1 MSAKTATIETLEQQ
15 LQAATEKAQTARKE
29 ALEAL
34 QAEQSVSEIKSRISN
49 EKEQELHRASMQ
61 KIEVGLVSVRESGD
75 RINEL
80 SEALKAELIQF
91 EQLSLEVNREVHAGN
106 VIGLQTVVF
115 SSYTVE
121 HLPAVFWAEGSPV
134 TPVFMVS
141 RGTARNDYF
150 HNQNVPSD
158 PYGERLKTLAN
169 LD

>member
-15 LQAATEKAQTARKE
+15 LQAATEKAQTAQKA

-34 QAEQSVSEIKSRISN
+34 QAEQSVSEIKSRIAN
-49 EKEQELHRASMQ
+49 EKAQELHRASMQ
-61 KIEVGLVSVRESGD
+61 KIEAGLVSIRESGD

-80 SEALKAELIQF
+80 SEALKAELRQF
-91 EQLSLEVNREVHAGN
+91 EQLSSEANREVHLGSI
-106 VIGLQTVVF
+106 VGLQAVVH
-115 SSYTVE
+115 SNYTVE
-121 HLPAVFWAEGSPV
+121 NLPAVFWAEGSPV

-150 HNQNVPSD
+150 HNQNVPSK
-158 PYGERLKTLAN
+158 PYGERLKTMAN